1 MVEISMNRQHKFSKN
16 PQPALEIFHLFHLM
30 KNEKQNIKMLL
41 QRSFEKGAWH
51 GPATKEALQL
61 ITQQTSGNRL
71 PNTHSI
77 IELVTHMTAWRNFVI
92 QKLSNNADYQVSDEM
107 NFPSTQNWASAMAD
121 LEKSQLVLLEAIE
134 KFPEAKLTDLVPGV
148 SNHYTFYTLLH
159 GIIHHDTY
167 HTGQIS
173 LIYKAT
179 GTNVVVS

>member
-1 MVEISMNRQHKFSKN
+1 MPGI
-16 PQPALEIFHLFHLM
+16 LHLFQIM

-41 QRSFEKGAWH
+41 QRSFAKDAWH
-51 GPATKEALQL
+51 GPSTKEALQA

-92 QKLSNNADYQVSDEM
+92 QKLSGNADFEVSNEM
-107 NFPSTQNWASAMAD
+107 NFPPTQDWTKAIAG
-121 LEKSQLVLLEAIE
+121 LEKSQLALLAAIE
-134 KFPEAKLTDLVPGV
+134 NFPEEKLTELVPKA
-148 SNHYTFYTLLH
+148 SSDYTFYTLLH

-173 LIYKAT
+173 LIHKAT
-179 GTNVVVS
+179 GTNVADS

>member
-1 MVEISMNRQHKFSKN
+1 
-16 PQPALEIFHLFHLM
+16 M

-51 GPATKEALQL
+51 GPATKEALQP

-77 IELVTHMTAWRNFVI
+77 IELATHMTAWRNFVL
-92 QKLSNNADYQVSDEM
+92 QKLSGNSDFEVSEEM
-107 NFPSTQNWASAMAD
+107 NFPTTRDWTKAMAD
-121 LEKSQLVLLEAIE
+121 LEKSQLALLEAIE
-134 KFPEAKLTDLVPGV
+134 KFQEEKLTELVPGV
-148 SNHYTFYTLLH
+148 STHYTFYTLLH

-173 LIYKAT
+173 MIHKAT
-179 GTNVVVS
+179 GTNVVGS